1 MERARKNFPMAI
13 VSLFA
18 ILALIFGASEA
29 MAKNAALACPYSPP
43 TNLGECISEMSCDE
57 RCHQQIGSDEGS
69 LGTCMANPDGCC
81 TCFL

>member
-29 MAKNAALACPYSPP
+29 MAKNAATACMVDPP
-43 TNLGECISEMSCDE
+43 HQLGQCISQTSCE
-57 RCHQQIGSDEGS
+57 QRCVIEG
-69 LGTCMANPDGCC
+69 GPDATGVCFDGCC
-81 TCFL
+81 ACFL